1 VSQKTLS
8 IPPAKPTQSA
18 GSQRIKIATGAAHN
32 GLRRKIS
39 TAFIL
44 QAAAISCATLLGIY
58 ATAAVLEDFLIR
70 RALVEEAAHYIK
82 RLDADPLARE
92 PDTHNMRG
100 YLDSPNHQHDLVDP
114 ALNNLPEGFHNLRQP
129 DSRPL
134 VYITETKH
142 GKLILIFDQQH
153 VGKLALLFGLIPMAI
168 VLLFVYLASFAAYRI
183 SKRAISPVVWLAER
197 VSELNPL
204 KPDRNTFAP
213 ENLPPDFDG
222 ESQVLSEALQ
232 RYSER
237 IEELVERERTFTRD
251 ASHELRSPLTVIK
264 MACEVLLAD
273 GVMDAYTERNI
284 KRVQNA
290 SRDME
295 ALIEAFLLLSRDSES
310 GMPEEEVSING
321 IVREEMARAELLIE
335 HKPVQL
341 VLDERTQLKL
351 KAPSKVV
358 GVLLSNLIRNACIYT
373 ESGTVAIEINDKFVR
388 VVDTGKGIESEDLKE
403 IFKPFFRTK
412 DSPKGGHG
420 VGLAIV
426 SRLSQRFQWPV
437 QLTSEVGIG
446 TVARIDFPQAE
457 TMR

>member
-1 VSQKTLS
+1 MSERYPITRTQVAASVNPGS
-8 IPPAKPTQSA
+8 AKS
-18 GSQRIKIATGAAHN
+18 GAAQS

-100 YLDSPNHQHDLVDP
+100 YLDAPTHQRGGVHPELRE
-114 ALNNLPEGFHNLRQP
+114 LPVGFHNLRQQGA
-129 DSRPL
+129 RPL
-134 VYITETKH
+134 VYVTQTKY
-142 GKLILIFDQQH
+142 GKLTLIFDQQH

-168 VLLFVYLASFAAYRI
+168 VLVFVYLASFAAYRI

-197 VSELNPL
+197 VSALNPL
-204 KPDRNTFAP
+204 KPDRNSFAP

-222 ESQVLSEALQ
+222 ESQILSEALQ

-237 IEELVERERTFTRD
+237 IEQLVERERTFTRD

-264 MACEVLLAD
+264 MACEVLLAED
-273 GVMDAYTERNI
+273 HLDTYTVRNI
-284 KRVQNA
+284 KRVDAA

-321 IVREEMARAELLIE
+321 IVREEMARAELIIE
-335 HKPVQL
+335 NKPVQL
-341 VLDERTQLKL
+341 RLEERIQLKL

-358 GVLLSNLIRNACIYT
+358 GVMLSNLIRNACTYT
-373 ESGTVAIEINDKFVR
+373 ESGSVDIEINEKFVK
-388 VVDTGKGIESEDLKE
+388 VVDTGKGIAKDDLKE
-403 IFKPFFRTK
+403 IFKPFFRPK

-437 QLTSEVGIG
+437 SLTSEVGVG

-457 TMR
+457 VMR

>member
-1 VSQKTLS
+1 VSKIST
-8 IPPAKPTQSA
+8 PTRTSAASATPSTRSTAQS
-18 GSQRIKIATGAAHN
+18 

-70 RALVEEAAHYIK
+70 RALVEEATHYVK
-82 RLDADPLARE
+82 RLDADPLALE

-100 YLDSPNHQHDLVDP
+100 FLDAPTHNQTGL
-114 ALNNLPEGFHNLRQP
+114 LPELRKLPDGFHNLRQP
-129 DSRPL
+129 SGRPL
-134 VYITETKH
+134 VYVSHTKY
-142 GKLILIFDQQH
+142 GKLTLIFDQQH
-153 VGKLALLFGLIPMAI
+153 VGKLALLFGIIPMAI
-168 VLLFVYLASFAAYRI
+168 VLLFVYLASFAAYRL

-197 VSELNPL
+197 VSALNPL
-204 KPDRNTFAP
+204 KPDRNSFAA

-222 ESQVLSEALQ
+222 ESQILSEALQ

-237 IEELVERERTFTRD
+237 IEQLVERERTFTRD

-273 GVMDAYTERNI
+273 GALDAYTERNI

-321 IVREEMARAELLIE
+321 IVREEMARAEILIE
-335 HKPVQL
+335 HKAVQL
-341 VLDERTQLKL
+341 QLEERTQLKL

-358 GVLLSNLIRNACIYT
+358 GVLLSNLIRNACTYT
-373 ESGTVAIEINDKFVR
+373 ESGSVSIEINDKFVR
-388 VVDTGKGIESEDLKE
+388 VVDTGKGIAPDDLKE
-403 IFKPFFRTK
+403 IFKPFFRPK
-412 DSPKGGHG
+412 DSPKCGHG

-437 QLTSEVGIG
+437 VLTSEVGIG